1 MCFFRQSMDESQ
13 TSKICNF
20 SHALGAHTPQTHQV
34 RNSPSSNASTCS
46 LTVRCSMLQYVAIC
60 CSMLQYVVVCCSV
73 TKCVAVCCSTH
84 LRLPIRGNEALCLS
98 DIVLQC
104 VAVSCCST
112 LQYRVAVCC
121 SIVLQYVAVS
131 CCSTLQYLVLY
142 CSMLQHVAHVA
153 VCCSVLQCVAVCCS
167 VLQCVAVCGSTHLLL
182 LLLLQGI
189 EALFLFD
196 FAIFDLQNHRSPIAS
211 RHIFFTRVLACQR
224 DTETHTKQRERERK
238 REIRIYVYIH
248 IYIYI
253 LFSTCRIT
261 ARQSR
266 ALCCSVLL
274 CVAVCCSALQ
284 CVVVCR
290 SVLQCVA
297 VCCSNGGE
305 PVDPTTIE
313 LTASLRCRVVQCVAA

>member
-1 MCFFRQSMDESQ
+1 
-13 TSKICNF
+13 
-20 SHALGAHTPQTHQV
+20 
-34 RNSPSSNASTCS
+34 
-46 LTVRCSMLQYVAIC
+46 
-60 CSMLQYVVVCCSV
+60 MLQYVVVCCSV

-142 CSMLQHVAHVA
+142 CSILQHVAHVA
-153 VCCSVLQCVAVCCS
+153 VCCSVLQCVAACCS
-167 VLQCVAVCGSTHLLL
+167 VLQCVAAHTSFSFSSSKALRRCFSLTLRFSTCRITARRSRAGTSFSPVSLPVRETQRHT
-182 LLLLQGI
+182 
-189 EALFLFD
+189 
-196 FAIFDLQNHRSPIAS
+196 QN
-211 RHIFFTRVLACQR
+211 
-224 DTETHTKQRERERK
+224 RERERK

-266 ALCCSVLL
+266 AVCCSVLL

-290 SVLQCVA
+290 SMLQCVA